1 MTHHDLALESPY
13 SFKGNTDND
22 EDRRTADADTSERG
36 NAQRQNDREY
46 CHDTEEYSADQG
58 DLVERVVDEIRS
70 GLARTIT
77 GDSAVVLLQVVC
89 DLNRI
94 VLNRYIEVVE
104 CDDEQEVDHCV
115 QRSALVEH
123 SEESTPETLVL
134 FRDVEEVEDRLRKAH
149 QGHCEDDRHN
159 TGHSDLDRNVGGLTA
174 VHLSALNLFC
184 VLNAYLSFGKFY
196 PYDRAEYDYDYKDIT
211 YETKQTYSVKRF
223 AEEYRVEFVYGE
235 RRSRRYD
242 TRKDQKRYTVGNAV
256 IGNSFAYPHGN
267 ASTRGIEQNNYYV
280 RKEFNETGYVSRAA
294 RQNCRKRRE
303 FAVIHRFLTVTHQ
316 NTDRLYD
323 CKEQGQISRIVGDFL
338 SAFFALLR
346 QSFQRG
352 DRYGE
357 KLDND

>member
-1 MTHHDLALESPY
+1 MRLHHKLRFERGVELY
-13 SFKGNTDND
+13 RYRNYD
-22 EDRRTADADTSERG
+22 EHTGCAERSAYRRRTRNNEVQYDRRYKREYREEYRSEKRKPVVDFFEVIRRRLTGSDTGDKSAVLLYRLGNVVGVELYLRVEEREEYYKQ
-36 NAQRQNDREY
+36 AQRYRVERISRTCAEPGAPPTRTRSPAAKSEYQFGEGEYREREY
-46 CHDTEEYSADQG
+46 KGHNAVRVYFYG
-58 DLVERVVDEIRS
+58 D
-70 GLARTIT
+70 
-77 GDSAVVLLQVVC
+77 
-89 DLNRI
+89 
-94 VLNRYIEVVE
+94 Y
-104 CDDEQEVDHCV
+104 
-115 QRSALVEH
+115 
-123 SEESTPETLVL
+123 
-134 FRDVEEVEDRLRKAH
+134 
-149 QGHCEDDRHN
+149 
-159 TGHSDLDRNVGGLTA
+159 GGLTA

-184 VLNAYLSFGKFY
+184 VLYAYLSFGKFY

-323 CKEQGQISRIVGDFL
+323 CKEQGQISRIVGNFL
-338 SAFFALLR
+338 SAFFALL
-346 QSFQRG
+346 
-352 DRYGE
+352 
-357 KLDND
+357 